1 MNVTKT
7 ITAVGFFR
15 LGKFTQALKIFKDFR
30 MGFTKEERRVLQI
43 AYESLTGNAAFY
55 TSLGVNTEDMI
66 EEAKQIIIKEYNLE
80 N

>member
-43 AYESLTGNAAFY
+43 AYESLIGNTAFY
-55 TSLGVNTEDMI
+55 KSLGVNTEDMI
-66 EEAKQIIIKEYNLE
+66 EQAKQIIIKEYNL
-80 N
+80 